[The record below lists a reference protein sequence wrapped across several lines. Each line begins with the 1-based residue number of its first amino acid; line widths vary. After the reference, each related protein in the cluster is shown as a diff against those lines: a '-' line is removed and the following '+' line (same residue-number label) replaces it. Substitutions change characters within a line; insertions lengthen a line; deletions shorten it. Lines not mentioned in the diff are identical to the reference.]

1 MKFVPT
7 KCSQGW
13 CLINSKWSSFS
24 PLLSDRFE
32 VLNLILYLEPHMFK
46 DSVMKKHLAI
56 IYNDNFTVSLDKSEK
71 TYEKKS
77 IKLKILILALAMGQK
92 WMLVC
97 Q

>member
-32 VLNLILYLEPHMFK
+32 VLNLILYLEPYVFK

-71 TYEKKS
+71 TYEKNQ
-77 IKLKILILALAMGQK
+77 LN
-92 WMLVC
+92 
-97 Q
+97 